1 VLLIACGNLANLM
14 LAATLSRERE
24 IAVRGAVGA
33 SRGRIVRQL
42 VTESRSW
49 APRSASRLLSFPLCG
64 ALWTKTGC
72 TGSWKS
78 SAGGLEVRGGYASS
92 AASLRSWWDGGKAHR

>member
-49 APRSASRLLSFPLCG
+49 APLGLSTPKLSTVRRPLDKDRLHRVLEELGRRARGAGRVYLVGGATALLVGWRQSA
-64 ALWTKTGC
+64 
-72 TGSWKS
+72 
-78 SAGGLEVRGGYASS
+78 
-92 AASLRSWWDGGKAHR
+92 